1 MAATWTNATAT
12 GQPQGQTTTF
22 GPDSQVG
29 TSTTQGTTNQASAG
43 NQSGWES
50 SSQTTTALDPDSMKT
65 LQEFIAQLMSGG
77 TANQKGEIQKRDA
90 MTQFVTNLLGLVSP
104 QQANADAQG
113 LMSLNLQQSMEKQ
126 MPALQKAIEG
136 AGTSA
141 SSMQALLANRIAQ
154 DAALNASALGGEQQK
169 AYAQSRAQ
177 LASLLEAFT
186 RPQNT
191 VENTLI
197 QALNALKGAVTTTN
211 STRFSNQNSSQNTTG
226 QTNQT
231 TNSQQVAQRGAINP
245 VDETLK
251 QVAVPERYRVYGDGG
266 EVIQYNP
273 VNTAGIDNGIVIK
286 NTTNSNSSSN
296 VDPSMYLAGSSD
308 SNKYVS
314 NNSGTDYSSYSSADA
329 VRQAA
334 YNNIDA
340 AATTD
345 SAATTDEQYYD

>member
-1 MAATWTNATAT
+1 MAGWSNSTAT
-12 GQPQGQTTTF
+12 GQPQEKTTTF
-22 GPDSQVG
+22 GPDSQAGISNTV
-29 TSTTQGTTNQASAG
+29 GTTNSATSG
-43 NQSGWES
+43 NQAGFESGNS
-50 SSQTTTALDPDSMKT
+50 TTTALDPNSLKT
-65 LQEFIAQLMSGG
+65 LEQFITQLMSGG

-104 QQANADAQG
+104 EQANADAQG
-113 LMSLNLQQSMEKQ
+113 LMSQQLQRSLEQQ

-141 SSMQALLANRIAQ
+141 SSMQALIANRIAQ
-154 DAALNASALGGEQQK
+154 DSAQSAAALGGEQQK

-197 QALNALKGAVTTTN
+197 QALNALKGAITNTN
-211 STRFSNQNSSQNTTG
+211 STRYSSNSSSQNTTG
-226 QTNQT
+226 QSNST
-231 TNSQQVAQRGAINP
+231 TNSQQVAQRGDINP
-245 VDETLK
+245 VK
-251 QVAVPERYRVYGDGG
+251 QGSRPAESNRVYDDGG
-266 EVIQYNP
+266 DVIQYNP
-273 VNTAGIDNGIVIK
+273 VNTAGIDNGIKIH
-286 NTTNSNSSSN
+286 NTTNSS
-296 VDPSMYLAGSSD
+296 GSDGYDLGSII
-308 SNKYVS
+308 S

-345 SAATTDEQYYD
+345 EAATADEQYYDYGSVDATDYYAYE

>member
-50 SSQTTTALDPDSMKT
+50 GNQTTTTLDPNSMKT

-77 TANQKGEIQKRDA
+77 TANQKGEMQKRDA

-197 QALNALKGAVTTTN
+197 QALGVLKGAVTNTN
-211 STRFSNQNSSQNTTG
+211 STRFSNHNSTQNTTG

-245 VDETLK
+245 VDETLR

-273 VNTAGIDNGIVIK
+273 VNTAGIDNGIVIR
-286 NTTNSNSSSN
+286 NTTNSSGDTGYDIGSIISS
-296 VDPSMYLAGSSD
+296 
-308 SNKYVS
+308 
-314 NNSGTDYSSYSSADA
+314 NSGTDYSGYSSADA

-345 SAATTDEQYYD
+345 EYYYD

>member
-1 MAATWTNATAT
+1 MTATWTNATAT
-12 GQPQGQTTTF
+12 GQPQRQTTTF

-50 SSQTTTALDPDSMKT
+50 VNQTTTALDPGSMKT
-65 LQEFIAQLMSGG
+65 LQDFIAQLMSGG
-77 TANQKGEIQKRDA
+77 TANQRGEIQRRNA

-104 QQANADAQG
+104 EQAKADAQG

-154 DAALNASALGGEQQK
+154 DAALNAAALGGEQQK

-226 QTNQT
+226 RQNQT

-245 VDETLK
+245 VNETLK
-251 QVAVPERYRVYGDGG
+251 QVAAPERYRVYDDGG
-266 EVIQYNP
+266 QVIQYNP
-273 VNTAGIDNGIVIK
+273 VNTAGIDNGISIQ
-286 NTTNSNSSSN
+286 NTTNSSGGDGYDLGSIISS
-296 VDPSMYLAGSSD
+296 
-308 SNKYVS
+308 
-314 NNSGTDYSSYSSADA
+314 NSGTDYSGYSSADA

-340 AATTD
+340 AATID

>member
-1 MAATWTNATAT
+1 MTATWTNATAT

-29 TSTTQGTTNQASAG
+29 TSITQGTTNQASAG
-43 NQSGWES
+43 NQYGWEIGN
-50 SSQTTTALDPDSMKT
+50 QTTTTLDPNSVKT

-77 TANQKGEIQKRDA
+77 TANQRGEIQRRNA

-104 QQANADAQG
+104 EQAKADAQG

-136 AGTSA
+136 SGTSA

-191 VENTLI
+191 VENNLI
-197 QALNALKGAVTTTN
+197 QALSVLKGAVTNTN
-211 STRFSNQNSSQNTTG
+211 STRYSSQNSSQNTTG
-226 QTNQT
+226 QQNQV
-231 TNSQQVAQRGAINP
+231 TNSQQVTQRGAINP
-245 VDETLK
+245 VDNRLME
-251 QVAVPERYRVYGDGG
+251 VAQTPLSDWVTGQ
-266 EVIQYNP
+266 VIQYNP

-286 NTTNSNSSSN
+286 NTTNSSGGSGYDYTPSYDSSFS
-296 VDPSMYLAGSSD
+296 YD
-308 SNKYVS
+308 SGPNY
-314 NNSGTDYSSYSSADA
+314 SGYSSADA

-334 YNNIDA
+334 YDNIDA
-340 AATTD
+340 AAF
-345 SAATTDEQYYD
+345 ADEQYYD

>member
-50 SSQTTTALDPDSMKT
+50 GNQTTTTLDPNSMKT

-77 TANQKGEIQKRDA
+77 TANQKGEMQKRDA

-197 QALNALKGAVTTTN
+197 QALGVLKGAVTNTN
-211 STRFSNQNSSQNTTG
+211 STRFSNHNSTQNTTG

-245 VDETLK
+245 VDETLR

-273 VNTAGIDNGIVIK
+273 VNTAGIDNGIVIR
-286 NTTNSNSSSN
+286 NTTNSSGDTGYDIGSIISS
-296 VDPSMYLAGSSD
+296 
-308 SNKYVS
+308 
-314 NNSGTDYSSYSSADA
+314 NSGTDYSGYSSADA

-340 AATTD
+340 A
-345 SAATTDEQYYD
+345 STTDEQYYD

>member
-12 GQPQGQTTTF
+12 GQPQRETTTF
-22 GPDSQVG
+22 GPDSQAG
-29 TSTTQGTTNQASAG
+29 TSVTQGTTNQASAG

-50 SSQTTTALDPDSMKT
+50 GNQTTTTLDPNSMKT

-77 TANQKGEIQKRDA
+77 TASQKGEIQKRDA

-104 QQANADAQG
+104 EQAKADAQG

-154 DAALNASALGGEQQK
+154 DAALNAAALGGEQQK

-197 QALNALKGAVTTTN
+197 QALGALKGAVTNTN
-211 STRFSNQNSSQNTTG
+211 STRFSNQNSSQNATG
-226 QTNQT
+226 QQNQT

-245 VDETLK
+245 VNETLK
-251 QVAVPERYRVYGDGG
+251 QVAAPERYRVYDDGG
-266 EVIQYNP
+266 QVIQYNP
-273 VNTAGIDNGIVIK
+273 VNTAGIDNGISIQ
-286 NTTNSNSSSN
+286 NTTNSSGG
-296 VDPSMYLAGSSD
+296 DGYDFGSII
-308 SNKYVS
+308 S
-314 NNSGTDYSSYSSADA
+314 NNSGTDYSGYSSADA

-345 SAATTDEQYYD
+345 EQYYD

>member
-12 GQPQGQTTTF
+12 GQPQRETTTF
-22 GPDSQVG
+22 GPDSQAG
-29 TSTTQGTTNQASAG
+29 TSVTQGTTNQASAG

-50 SSQTTTALDPDSMKT
+50 GNQTTTALDPNSMKT

-197 QALNALKGAVTTTN
+197 QALSALKGAVTTTN

-226 QTNQT
+226 RQNQT

-245 VDETLK
+245 VNETLK
-251 QVAVPERYRVYGDGG
+251 QVAAPERYRVYDDGG
-266 EVIQYNP
+266 QVIQYNP
-273 VNTAGIDNGIVIK
+273 VNTAGIDNGISIQ
-286 NTTNSNSSSN
+286 NTTNSSGGDGYDLGSIISS
-296 VDPSMYLAGSSD
+296 
-308 SNKYVS
+308 
-314 NNSGTDYSSYSSADA
+314 NSGTDYSGYSSADA

-345 SAATTDEQYYD
+345 EQYYD

>member
-50 SSQTTTALDPDSMKT
+50 GNQTTTTLDPNSMKT

-226 QTNQT
+226 RQNQT

-245 VDETLK
+245 VNETLK
-251 QVAVPERYRVYGDGG
+251 QVAAPERYRVYDDGG
-266 EVIQYNP
+266 QVIQYNP
-273 VNTAGIDNGIVIK
+273 VNTAGIDNGISIQ
-286 NTTNSNSSSN
+286 NTTNSSGG
-296 VDPSMYLAGSSD
+296 DGYDIGSII
-308 SNKYVS
+308 S
-314 NNSGTDYSSYSSADA
+314 NNSGTDYSGYSSADA

-334 YNNIDA
+334 YNNID
-340 AATTD
+340 
-345 SAATTDEQYYD
+345 SAATTDEQYYDYGSVDATDYYAYD

>member
-50 SSQTTTALDPDSMKT
+50 GNQTTTTLDPNSMKT

-77 TANQKGEIQKRDA
+77 TANQKGEMQKRDA

-197 QALNALKGAVTTTN
+197 QALGVLKGAVTNTN
-211 STRFSNQNSSQNTTG
+211 STRFSNHNSTQNTTG

-245 VDETLK
+245 VDETLR

-273 VNTAGIDNGIVIK
+273 VNTAGIDNGIVIR
-286 NTTNSNSSSN
+286 NTTNSSGDTGYDIGSIISS
-296 VDPSMYLAGSSD
+296 
-308 SNKYVS
+308 
-314 NNSGTDYSSYSSADA
+314 NSGTDYSGYSSADA

-345 SAATTDEQYYD
+345 EQYYD

>member
-1 MAATWTNATAT
+1 MAWSNATAT

-50 SSQTTTALDPDSMKT
+50 SSQTTTALDPNSMKT

-77 TANQKGEIQKRDA
+77 TANQKGEMQKRDA

-104 QQANADAQG
+104 EQAKADAQG

-197 QALNALKGAVTTTN
+197 QALNVLKGAVTNTN
-211 STRFSNQNSSQNTTG
+211 STRYSSQNSSQNTTG

-245 VDETLK
+245 VNETLK
-251 QVAVPERYRVYGDGG
+251 QVAAPERYRVYGDGG

-286 NTTNSNSSSN
+286 NTTNSSGGSGY
-296 VDPSMYLAGSSD
+296 DYTPSYDSGSSYD
-308 SNKYVS
+308 SSPN
-314 NNSGTDYSSYSSADA
+314 YSSYSSADA

-334 YNNIDA
+334 YDNIDA
-340 AATTD
+340 AASTD

>member
-1 MAATWTNATAT
+1 MAWSNATAT

-50 SSQTTTALDPDSMKT
+50 GNQTTTALDPNSMKT

-77 TANQKGEIQKRDA
+77 TANQKGEIQKRNA

-177 LASLLEAFT
+177 LASVLEAFT

-197 QALNALKGAVTTTN
+197 QALNTLKGAVTNTN
-211 STRFSNQNSSQNTTG
+211 STRFSNQNSTQNTTG

-245 VDETLK
+245 VDETLE
-251 QVAVPERYRVYGDGG
+251 QVAVPERYRVYGNGG

-273 VNTAGIDNGIVIK
+273 VNTAGVDNGISIQ
-286 NTTNSNSSSN
+286 NTTNSSGGYGYDLGSIISS
-296 VDPSMYLAGSSD
+296 
-308 SNKYVS
+308 
-314 NNSGTDYSSYSSADA
+314 NSGTDYSSYSSADA

-345 SAATTDEQYYD
+345 EQYYD

>member
-22 GPDSQVG
+22 GPDSQAG
-29 TSTTQGTTNQASAG
+29 TSVTQGTTNQASAG

-50 SSQTTTALDPDSMKT
+50 SSQTTTALDPNSMKT
-65 LQEFIAQLMSGG
+65 LQDFIAQLMSGG
-77 TANQKGEIQKRDA
+77 TASQKGEIQKRDA

-104 QQANADAQG
+104 EQAKADAQG

-197 QALNALKGAVTTTN
+197 QALGALKGAVTTTN

-226 QTNQT
+226 RQNQT

-245 VDETLK
+245 VNETLK
-251 QVAVPERYRVYGDGG
+251 QVAAPERYRVYDDGG
-266 EVIQYNP
+266 QVIQYNP
-273 VNTAGIDNGIVIK
+273 VNTAGIDNGISIQ
-286 NTTNSNSSSN
+286 NTTNSSGGDGYDLGSIISS
-296 VDPSMYLAGSSD
+296 
-308 SNKYVS
+308 
-314 NNSGTDYSSYSSADA
+314 NSGTDYSGYSSADA

-345 SAATTDEQYYD
+345 EAATADEQYYD

>member
-50 SSQTTTALDPDSMKT
+50 GNQTTTTLDPNSMKT

-77 TANQKGEIQKRDA
+77 TANQKGEMQKRDA

-226 QTNQT
+226 RQNQT

-245 VDETLK
+245 VNETLK
-251 QVAVPERYRVYGDGG
+251 QVAAPERYRVYDDGG
-266 EVIQYNP
+266 QVIQYNP
-273 VNTAGIDNGIVIK
+273 VNTAGIDNGISIQ
-286 NTTNSNSSSN
+286 NTTNSSGG
-296 VDPSMYLAGSSD
+296 DGYDIGSII
-308 SNKYVS
+308 S
-314 NNSGTDYSSYSSADA
+314 NNSGTDYSGYSSADA

-340 AATTD
+340 AAT
-345 SAATTDEQYYD
+345 ADEQYYDYGSVDATDYYAYD

>member
-1 MAATWTNATAT
+1 MAWSNATAT
-12 GQPQGQTTTF
+12 GRPLEQTTTF

-50 SSQTTTALDPDSMKT
+50 GNQTTTTLDPNSMKT
-65 LQEFIAQLMSGG
+65 VQEFIAQLMSGG
-77 TANQKGEIQKRDA
+77 TANQKGEMQKRDA

-197 QALNALKGAVTTTN
+197 QALGVLKGAVTNTN
-211 STRFSNQNSSQNTTG
+211 STRFSNQNSTQNTTG

-245 VDETLK
+245 VNETLK
-251 QVAVPERYRVYGDGG
+251 QVAAPERYRVYDDGG
-266 EVIQYNP
+266 QVIQYNP
-273 VNTAGIDNGIVIK
+273 VNTAGIDNGISIQ
-286 NTTNSNSSSN
+286 NTTNSSGG
-296 VDPSMYLAGSSD
+296 DGYDIGSII
-308 SNKYVS
+308 S
-314 NNSGTDYSSYSSADA
+314 NNSGTDYSGYSSADA

-334 YNNIDA
+334 YNNIDS
-340 AATTD
+340 AATID
-345 SAATTDEQYYD
+345 AAATTDEQYYD